1 MDKKVIELLDSALT
15 LSTLA
20 LMIAQRAINNDEA
33 KEVALNYMDDAVKEI
48 WEAHQTLREILRV
61 QDFN

>member
-1 MDKKVIELLDSALT
+1 MDKKVIELLDSAQT

-20 LMIAQRAINNDEA
+20 LMIAQRAINNDDA

-48 WEAHQTLREILRV
+48 WEAHKTLREILRV
-61 QDFN
+61 QDFK